1 MGRRGCDLS
10 ASQTRNLGRYRSP
23 ASVDPNAA
31 GPRRALESPTDQER
45 DYNANVPSGWL
56 AAGPPRLRSADRALS
71 AAGWVAF
78 AIDTDAAQQERG
90 SKSARVPA
98 RSVQRIFLR
107 RAARSRGCAVRSI
120 DRPGAW
126 FAVGGAIAFDP

>member
-45 DYNANVPSGWL
+45 DYNANVASGWL
-56 AAGPPRLRSADRALS
+56 AARRPRLRSADRALS

-107 RAARSRGCAVRSI
+107 RAPRSRRCAVTSFYL
-120 DRPGAW
+120 PAPSFPFGS
-126 FAVGGAIAFDP
+126 P